1 MRQISVFILDD
12 NRDAVS
18 RIEILLA
25 NNEKIKI
32 CGSETDPER
41 ALPLIRSL
49 RPDLILLDIEMPGMG
64 GFDLLEEIREDGYN
78 PSVVFISGYEKY
90 AIKAIKESALDY
102 LLKPVDKN
110 ELNLAIQKYIDRL
123 NKSSQSSYNILKKL
137 SPREQ
142 DIFRLLQSGNTSK
155 QIAQLLNISKNTVD
169 THRRNILKKLNI
181 YSTTQIHLN
190 YPPEK

>member
-25 NNEKIKI
+25 NNEKVKI

>member
-32 CGSETDPER
+32 CGSEIDPER